1 MGRGRHH
8 INTRVHGLPPRKVE
22 SKAAMLARLNT
33 PEKSDTVEYFRPR
46 RDKNDIACARG
57 LKRQKKERQALRA
70 HELAVGTMAFVESKK
85 EGNVTGEP
93 STAEVSPA
101 RTCDWR
107 GGKEPTR
114 DACDRVLVNL
124 KDHIQ
129 IVMEFVWES
138 VPLEL

>member
-1 MGRGRHH
+1 
-8 INTRVHGLPPRKVE
+8 
-22 SKAAMLARLNT
+22 MLARLNT

-46 RDKNDIACARG
+46 RDKNDIAGARG

-114 DACDRVLVNL
+114 DACDRVTGEL
-124 KDHIQ
+124 KGPYPNRDGICLGECAFRALKRQ
-129 IVMEFVWES
+129 WKSKES
-138 VPLEL
+138 EG